1 MNSRQNTEAA
11 KRHAAAAALELVEG
25 GMRLGIGTGST
36 ADIFVDLLAARV
48 KGGLEVVGVPTSEV
62 TAARCRAAGIP
73 LTTLD
78 ETPALDLG
86 IDGADEFDAELNLIK
101 GGGGAL
107 LREKIVASCCDRFV
121 VIADESKQ
129 VEVLGNFDLPVEVI
143 QMAATPI
150 MATIAKIGAEVSLRR
165 DRWGEAFITD
175 ENNVILD
182 CAFGPIIR
190 DATELE
196 VFLTHV
202 VGIVEHGLF
211 VGLCQEAIVGHA
223 DGVSRVTV

>member
-1 MNSRQNTEAA
+1 MQSPQQIETA
-11 KRHAAAAALELVEG
+11 KRHAAAAALELVER

-48 KGGLEVVGVPTSEV
+48 RDGLEIIGVPTSEV
-62 TAARCRAAGIP
+62 TAARCREAGIP

-78 ETPALDLG
+78 ETPVLDLG

-107 LREKIVASCCDRFV
+107 LREKIVASCCERFV

-150 MATIAKIGAEVSLRR
+150 TGTIAKIGADVSLRR

-190 DATELE
+190 DATELD
-196 VFLTHV
+196 VFLNHI

-211 VGLCQEAIVGHA
+211 VGLCQEAIIGHA
-223 DGVSRVTV
+223 DGVSRITL